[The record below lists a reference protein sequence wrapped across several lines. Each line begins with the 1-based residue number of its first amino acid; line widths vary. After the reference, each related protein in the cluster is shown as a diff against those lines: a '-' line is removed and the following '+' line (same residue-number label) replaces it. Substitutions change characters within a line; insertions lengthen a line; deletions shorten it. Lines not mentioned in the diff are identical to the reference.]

1 MKNLVLVSAVAAALF
16 IAGCSSKSPEVDMNA
31 DANKMSNNNGMSN
44 TDTMSDAERLNA
56 LMNQIQ
62 SQVKNVYFDFD
73 KFNIRPDMQGVVGTN
88 ASLFNQNGA
97 DSLRIMVEGNCDE
110 WGSDEY
116 NYALGVK
123 RAKTAKDALVAQGV
137 SADRI
142 EITSNGESKP
152 VCTERTKACDAQN
165 RRDEFKV
172 LP

>member
-1 MKNLVLVSAVAAALF
+1 MKNLVLVSAVAGALF
-16 IAGCSSKSPEVDMNA
+16 MAGCSSKAPEVDMNA
-31 DANKMSNNNGMSN
+31 NANNNSGSMSS
-44 TDTMSDAERLNA
+44 TDMSDAERLSA
-56 LMNQIQ
+56 LANQIQ

-73 KFNIRPDMQGVVGTN
+73 KFNIRSDMQGVVNTN

-97 DSLRIMVEGNCDE
+97 DALKVMVEGNCDE

-123 RAKTAKDALVAQGV
+123 RAKAAKDALVNQGV

-152 VCTERTKACDAQN
+152 VCTEKTKACDAQN